1 MPLPSHYNTS
11 TNTKHTSRQLAPQVP
26 EESAKKEHQTSS
38 ERAQL
43 DDNPQLYD
51 NPQLEV
57 VLSTARLSKGERRT
71 RDLGG
76 QALPDQK
83 GHGGA
88 DVRVEIHCGLEVT

>member
-43 DDNPQLYD
+43 DDNPQLY
-51 NPQLEV
+51 
-57 VLSTARLSKGERRT
+57 ERRT